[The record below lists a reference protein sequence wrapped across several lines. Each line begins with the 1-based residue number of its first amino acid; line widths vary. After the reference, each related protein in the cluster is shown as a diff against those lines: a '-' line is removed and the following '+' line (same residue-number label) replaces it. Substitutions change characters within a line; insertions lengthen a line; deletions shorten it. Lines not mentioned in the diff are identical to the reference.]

1 MSQKK
6 QCRVCG
12 KDYEPCHSH
21 APQNGVFRWREVACS
36 PDCGAIY
43 LRRIQESRG
52 LIPKE
57 TKKPR
62 SKKVEVR
69 PVEIEIVA
77 ESEVEA
83 NTLEPNRD

>member
-12 KDYEPCHSH
+12 AEYKPCNNH
-21 APQNGVFRWREVACS
+21 APQSGVFRWREVACS
-36 PDCGAIY
+36 PDCGEIY

-52 LIPKE
+52 LIPQE

-62 SKKVEVR
+62 SKKVEAK
-69 PVEIEIVA
+69 PVEIDIVA

-83 NTLEPNRD
+83 NTLDPNRD